1 MILFN
6 KLVLYLIRNV
16 YRSVICLIWM
26 KRICIV
32 MHKIL
37 NYQAFKVKQEN

>member
-16 YRSVICLIWM
+16 YRSVTHSIRM
-26 KRICIV
+26 KPIGIV

-37 NYQAFKVKQEN
+37 NYQVFQAKQES